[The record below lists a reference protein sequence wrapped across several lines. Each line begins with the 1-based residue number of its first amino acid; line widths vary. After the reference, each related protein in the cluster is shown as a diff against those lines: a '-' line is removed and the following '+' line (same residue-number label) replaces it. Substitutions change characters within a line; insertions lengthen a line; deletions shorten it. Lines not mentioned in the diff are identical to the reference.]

1 MSIDEEL
8 PIHQFVKL
16 LYGKD
21 APRPG
26 ELVIGRITDIQDHGI
41 YLYLPEYDKS
51 AYVPLKELGRGIVR
65 SPRQHYKINQT
76 VVAKVYK
83 TRRGIYINA
92 SLRRLSQK
100 EANNKLAY
108 WRKLNRS
115 AHLAKL
121 IARELNISLEEVIDK
136 IYIPLIECYET
147 PFDGLEDA
155 LIKGKR
161 ILEECGVATEFIDA
175 VYDIAKK
182 NILIKKQRMK
192 FTIEISTLAPDG
204 IIRIKKALL
213 EALSKFDGIEAKYES
228 APRYSVWVEAF
239 ERTTIRNKI
248 RQFAKE
254 LEKILMEMPDAS
266 KYKTMVRLLQ

>member
-1 MSIDEEL
+1 MAKAES
-8 PIHQFVKL
+8 F
-16 LYGKD
+16 
-21 APRPG
+21 RP
-26 ELVIGRITDIQDHGI
+26 
-41 YLYLPEYDKS
+41 
-51 AYVPLKELGRGIVR
+51 
-65 SPRQHYKINQT
+65 
-76 VVAKVYK
+76 
-83 TRRGIYINA
+83 
-92 SLRRLSQK
+92 
-100 EANNKLAY
+100 
-108 WRKLNRS
+108 
-115 AHLAKL
+115 
-121 IARELNISLEEVIDK
+121 
-136 IYIPLIECYET
+136 YIPLIECYET